1 MGVHRATRQR
11 GRTKRERPRF
21 MTLASPP
28 TPPPH
33 PLLSAYDGA
42 MRFLAGSSMLAITL
56 IMLWQVVARYVFN
69 ASLIWAEELCRYIL
83 IWQTFL
89 FISMAFRQGELVAVD
104 ILTQLMPAKLLYGL
118 RLLVAAPI
126 AIFLFLMV
134 KHGYDFA
141 GRFTRQTI
149 PAVDFIWMSIAG
161 RPAGF
166 TVIWIYM
173 SVAVGMA
180 LLLIHFL
187 ISLALDGKAL
197 FFPKRAQAAGA

>member
-1 MGVHRATRQR
+1 
-11 GRTKRERPRF
+11 
-21 MTLASPP
+21 MTPEAAAAPADA
-28 TPPPH
+28 PH
-33 PLLSAYDGA
+33 PLIAAYDGI
-42 MRFLAGSSMLAITL
+42 MRFLAGSSMLLITV
-56 IMLWQVVARYVFN
+56 IMLVQVVARYGFN

-104 ILTQLMPAKLLYGL
+104 ILTLVMPPKALYAL
-118 RLLVAAPI
+118 RLLVAVPI
-126 AIFLFLMV
+126 AFFLILMV

-161 RPAGF
+161 RPAGL

-173 SVAVGMA
+173 SVA

-187 ISLALDGKAL
+187 ISLFVDGKAL
-197 FFPKRAQAAGA
+197 FFPPAPARDGA

>member
-1 MGVHRATRQR
+1 
-11 GRTKRERPRF
+11 
-21 MTLASPP
+21 MTSVAAAEPAA
-28 TPPPH
+28 H
-33 PLLSAYDGA
+33 PLLRLYEST
-42 MRFLAGSSMLAITL
+42 MRFLAGSSMLLITV
-56 IMLWQVVARYVFN
+56 IMLVQVVARYVFN

-104 ILTQLMPAKLLYGL
+104 ILTQLMPAKLLYLL
-118 RLLVAAPI
+118 RLLVAVPI
-126 AIFLFLMV
+126 ALFLYLMM

-149 PAVDFIWMSIAG
+149 PAVDFIWMSLTG
-161 RPAGF
+161 RPAGL
-166 TVIWIYM
+166 TVIWIYI

-187 ISLALDGKAL
+187 IALGLDGKAL
-197 FFPKRAQAAGA
+197 FFPAREEARAGA

>member
-1 MGVHRATRQR
+1 VRQR
-11 GRTKRERPRF
+11 SPIVSLNEKRSQ
-21 MTLASPP
+21 MTSP
-28 TPPPH
+28 TSGVSTPPH
-33 PLLSAYDGA
+33 PLITAYDGV
-42 MRFLAGSSMLAITL
+42 MRFLAGSSMILITA
-56 IMLWQVVARYVFN
+56 IMLVQVVARYVFN

-89 FISMAFRQGELVAVD
+89 FISMAFRMGELVAVD
-104 ILTQLMPAKLLYGL
+104 ILTQLMPPKLLYVL
-118 RLLVAAPI
+118 RLLVAIPI
-126 AIFLFLMV
+126 AVFLALMV
-134 KHGYDFA
+134 KYGYDFA

-149 PAVDFIWMSIAG
+149 PAIDFIWMSVAG
-161 RPAGF
+161 RPAGL

-197 FFPKRAQAAGA
+197 FFPGRSEAA